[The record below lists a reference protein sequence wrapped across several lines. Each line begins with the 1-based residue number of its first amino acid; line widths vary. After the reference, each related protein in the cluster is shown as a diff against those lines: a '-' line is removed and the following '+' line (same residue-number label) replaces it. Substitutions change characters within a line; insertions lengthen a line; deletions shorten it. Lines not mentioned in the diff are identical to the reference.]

1 MDPGNGPTNNEQ
13 TNFPPLQYGP
23 GMQSYAAHNHLAV
36 FAYKRVCRLQAG
48 SLTKCCPGGR
58 WGLTNASV
66 TVAMSSPEL
75 LDGLIAT
82 MDALIVEQQSRGDF
96 FVNRAKQL
104 AAQLDAVKSEVRLAL
119 ASTKLPHG
127 CDLVKFL

>member
-1 MDPGNGPTNNEQ
+1 
-13 TNFPPLQYGP
+13 
-23 GMQSYAAHNHLAV
+23 
-36 FAYKRVCRLQAG
+36 
-48 SLTKCCPGGR
+48 
-58 WGLTNASV
+58 
-66 TVAMSSPEL
+66 
-75 LDGLIAT
+75 